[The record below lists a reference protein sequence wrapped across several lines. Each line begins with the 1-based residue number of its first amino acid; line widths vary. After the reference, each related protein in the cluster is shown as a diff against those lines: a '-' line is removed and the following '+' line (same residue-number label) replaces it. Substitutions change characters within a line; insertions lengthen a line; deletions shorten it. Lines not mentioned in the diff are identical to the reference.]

1 MPTAKGITQK
11 EKGHRSIDR
20 MSVGNKELPSDI
32 AFTIAA
38 GGANVSEITI
48 APTDVSGNVIT
59 GVHNLT
65 VILSDAATGVG
76 LTGTSASG
84 TVQAKSASGTDL
96 AALTAKKAL
105 AVQTLANGTYILE
118 ITDTAKTGFYVAAA
132 IPSHGLLE
140 VSRVLVSGD
149 YGA

>member
-1 MPTAKGITQK
+1 MGITQK
-11 EKGHRSIDR
+11 EKGHRSLDR
-20 MSVGNKELPSDI
+20 CSIGNKEIPSDI
-32 AFTIAA
+32 AFAIAA

-48 APTDVSGNVIT
+48 AVTDIGGNTIA
-59 GVHNLT
+59 GVHNLN

-105 AVQTLANGTYILE
+105 VVQTLVDGTYILE
-118 ITDTAKTGFYVAAA
+118 ITDTAKTGFYVAAG

-149 YGA
+149 FG

>member
-1 MPTAKGITQK
+1 MSGITQK
-11 EKGHRSIDR
+11 DKGHRSIDR
-20 MSVGNKELPSDI
+20 LSVGNKVIPSDI
-32 AFTIAA
+32 AFAIAA

-48 APTDVSGNVIT
+48 SVTDISGNVIT

-105 AVQTLANGTYILE
+105 HVQTLADGTYILE
-118 ITDTAKTGFYVAAA
+118 ITDDAKTTFYVAAV

-140 VSRVLVSGD
+140 VSRILATAD

>member
-1 MPTAKGITQK
+1 MGITQK
-11 EKGHRSIDR
+11 EKGHRSLDR
-20 MSVGNKELPSDI
+20 CSIGNKEIPSDI

-48 APTDVSGNVIT
+48 AVTDIGGNTIA

-65 VILSDAATGVG
+65 VLLSDAATGVG

-96 AALTAKKAL
+96 AALSAKKAL
-105 AVQTLANGTYILE
+105 AIQTLADGTYILE
-118 ITDTAKTGFYVAAA
+118 ITDTAKTTFYVSAS
-132 IPSHGLLE
+132 IPSHGLAQ
-140 VSRVLVSGD
+140 VSRILATAD

>member
-1 MPTAKGITQK
+1 MNGITQK
-11 EKGHRSIDR
+11 EKGTRSIDR
-20 MSVGNKELPSDI
+20 LFVGNKELPSDI

-59 GVHNLT
+59 GVHNLI

-76 LTGTSASG
+76 LTATSASG
-84 TVQAKSASGTDL
+84 TVQAKTASGTDL

-105 AVQTLANGTYILE
+105 AVQTLADGTYTLE
-118 ITDTAKTGFYVAAA
+118 ITDTAKTTFYVAAG
-132 IPSHGLLE
+132 IPAHGLLE
-140 VSRVLVSGD
+140 VSRILATAD

>member
-1 MPTAKGITQK
+1 MGITQK
-11 EKGHRSIDR
+11 EKGHRSLDR
-20 MSVGNKELPSDI
+20 LSVGNKEIPSDI
-32 AFTIAA
+32 AFAIAA

-48 APTDVSGNVIT
+48 AVTDIGGNTIA
-59 GVHNLT
+59 GVHSLI

-76 LTGTSASG
+76 LTGTTASG
-84 TVQAKSASGTDL
+84 TVQAKSGGGTDL
-96 AALTAKKAL
+96 APLNVKKAF
-105 AVQTLANGTYILE
+105 AVQTLADGTYILE

-140 VSRVLVSGD
+140 VSRALVSGD